1 MEKCVGQLRIRYVV
15 NRAVGR
21 VLSRC
26 YKGVVEAE
34 VGIELL
40 RSDLMEI
47 MPDFIEQIKD

>member
-34 VGIELL
+34 VGIGRLKRRYAHENA
-40 RSDLMEI
+40 S
-47 MPDFIEQIKD
+47 FCW